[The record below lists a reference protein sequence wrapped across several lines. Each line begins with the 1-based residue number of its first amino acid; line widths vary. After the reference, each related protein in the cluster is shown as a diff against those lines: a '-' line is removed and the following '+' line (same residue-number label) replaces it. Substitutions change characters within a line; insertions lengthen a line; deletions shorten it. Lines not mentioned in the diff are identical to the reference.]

1 MPALSPTMEEGTLAK
16 WLVKVGDKI
25 NSGDLIAEIETDK
38 ATMEIEAVEDG
49 YISKLIV
56 EEGTQAVK
64 INTPIAEFSETEQ
77 LRALNFSVP
86 LNSAIGVLIF
96 IPCAPSSTIS
106 FEIKPSSIASI
117 SIVALSVS
125 ISAIKSPELILSP
138 TLTNHFAR
146 VPSSIVGLKAGIN
159 ISLFFIIL

>member
-1 MPALSPTMEEGTLAK
+1 MLDKVNTLSDVSTKDDFSTSITSLFEISITFLLLLSS
-16 WLVKVGDKI
+16 LV
-25 NSGDLIAEIETDK
+25 S
-38 ATMEIEAVEDG
+38 
-49 YISKLIV
+49 
-56 EEGTQAVK
+56 
-64 INTPIAEFSETEQ
+64 
-77 LRALNFSVP
+77 LNFSVS

-96 IPCAPSSTIS
+96 IPWVPSSTIS

-138 TLTNHFAR
+138 TLTNHFAS

-159 ISLFFIIL
+159 ISLFLIIL